1 MEQLPQSSSRGR
13 RRTAQ
18 AQTPHE
24 RPQGK
29 RRTNEA
35 HRGADSRRTPASS
48 SKSAHASANDGVCSS
63 ASDQQTPARPKSRY
77 IPALDGL
84 RTLAV
89 VAVVLY
95 HLNLTWAQ
103 GGLLGVTIF
112 FVLSGYLITRLLLNE
127 VAKTGRIDL
136 KSFWIRRIRRLFP
149 AVVTVVVVTCALCT
163 IFNHVMLTKMRP
175 DILPSLLFFN
185 NWWQIAQD
193 ISYFNALG
201 DPSPLT
207 HFWSLAIEEQFYL
220 IWPPLLFAMVSMHV
234 SKPNTRRVVLG
245 LAAVSALA
253 MMVLYNPAA
262 DPSRVYYGTDTRV
275 FSLLLGVWMAFIPD
289 RDLAPVRLAHRL
301 GLDRLASAAKRGKL
315 DKNAKGGHGE
325 KTDSAAE
332 TAPAQPSAL
341 TRFWS
346 SPASIDVLGVVGLV
360 GLAAMVVLT
369 NGYTAFQYRG
379 GTLLCSIL
387 TLMVIAACVQ
397 PQGLVARALAAEPL
411 VWIGKRSYSIYLWHY
426 PLLLLMNPV
435 ANINDTPWWQYILQ
449 VLVVVAVAECCYRFI
464 ETPFRKGAF
473 GRTVSEF
480 RDGTTTPAS
489 WVRAHIPVCA
499 TCGVVLIIAL
509 GGLIFVPET
518 SALSGEG
525 AEILNK
531 EAKSTAPKDQQ
542 AADDTDKDNDGFPD
556 GSYDLLMI
564 GDSVSLRAVDSFD
577 GVFPHSHIDAEKG
590 RPFDAGRATFEGYL
604 QQNLAGKVVV
614 FALGT
619 NGLVT
624 DDQIDAI
631 MADAGDKRTV
641 VFVNTRSPQPW
652 VGSTNQAIANAATRY
667 KNVRVIDWYGYSANR
682 NDLFDGDGTHLS
694 TAGVT
699 EYLNL
704 IHDAVKKDLPVHPE
718 DHVNDPQ
725 PAAVKSAGDALVNAL
740 AYKPHKL
747 GDDK

>member
-1 MEQLPQSSSRGR
+1 MEQFPQSSPRGPR
-13 RRTAQ
+13 RAPDNQ
-18 AQTPHE
+18 APHE
-24 RPQGK
+24 RPRAE
-29 RRTNEA
+29 RRTGE
-35 HRGADSRRTPASS
+35 SRRGPSPHRTPTNKGS
-48 SKSAHASANDGVCSS
+48 HAAKTNTGATRSPAT
-63 ASDQQTPARPKSRY
+63 DQQTTARPKSRY

-149 AVVTVVVVTCALCT
+149 AVVTVVFVTCALCT

-193 ISYFNALG
+193 VSYFNALG

-245 LAAVSALA
+245 FAAVSAVA

-275 FSLLLGVWMAFIPD
+275 FSLLLGAWMAFIPD

-301 GLDRLASAAKRGKL
+301 GLDRLAAKHG
-315 DKNAKGGHGE
+315 KNAEDKQDA
-325 KTDSAAE
+325 KADNAAE
-332 TAPAQPSAL
+332 AAPTQPSAL
-341 TRFWS
+341 VRFWS
-346 SPASIDVLGVVGLV
+346 SPASIDVLGIVGLV
-360 GLAAMVVLT
+360 GLGAMVALT

-397 PQGLVARALAAEPL
+397 PQGMVARALSAEPL
-411 VWIGKRSYSIYLWHY
+411 VWVGKRSYSIYLWHY

-449 VLVVVAVAECCYRFI
+449 VLLVVAVAECSYRFI

-473 GRTVSEF
+473 GRTVAEF
-480 RDGTTTPAS
+480 RDGTTTPAD
-489 WVRAHIPVCA
+489 WARAHVPVCA
-499 TCGVVLIIAL
+499 ACGIVLVIAL

-525 AEILNK
+525 AEVLNK
-531 EAKSTAPKDQQ
+531 EAKNTAPTDQQ

-590 RPFDAGRATFEGYL
+590 RQFDAGRATFEGYI
-604 QQNLAGKVVV
+604 QQNLAGKIVV

-624 DDQIDAI
+624 DAQVDAI
-631 MADAGDKRTV
+631 MADAGEQRIV

-694 TAGVT
+694 TTGVA

-725 PAAVKSAGDALVNAL
+725 PAAVKSAADALVNAL

-747 GDDK
+747 GTDK

>member
-1 MEQLPQSSSRGR
+1 MEQFPRSSSRS
-13 RRTAQ
+13 
-18 AQTPHE
+18 
-24 RPQGK
+24 
-29 RRTNEA
+29 
-35 HRGADSRRTPASS
+35 SR
-48 SKSAHASANDGVCSS
+48 H
-63 ASDQQTPARPKSRY
+63 ASDQQAPHERSRTNRQTTEPRRTAGSHRSPANKGARTDSAAKEQAPTRPKSRY

-127 VAKTGRIDL
+127 IAKTGRIDL

-163 IFNHVMLTKMRP
+163 VFNHVMLTKMRP

-185 NWWQIAQD
+185 NWWQIMQD
-193 ISYFNALG
+193 VSYFNALG

-220 IWPPLLFAMVSMHV
+220 IWPPLLLAMVSVHM

-245 LAAVSALA
+245 LAAVSAVA
-253 MMVLYNPAA
+253 MMVLYNPAT

-275 FSLLLGVWMAFIPD
+275 FSLLLGAWMAFIPD
-289 RDLAPVRLAHRL
+289 RDLAPARLVRHL
-301 GLDRLASAAKRGKL
+301 GLDRLAGAGKHDKSKSDTAEAATTK
-315 DKNAKGGHGE
+315 
-325 KTDSAAE
+325 
-332 TAPAQPSAL
+332 PSELA
-341 TRFWS
+341 RFWS
-346 SPASIDVLGVVGLV
+346 SPASIDLMGVVGLV
-360 GLAAMVVLT
+360 GLAAMVALT

-397 PQGLVARALAAEPL
+397 PQGMVARALAAEPL

-435 ANINDTPWWQYILQ
+435 ANINDTPWWHYILQ
-449 VLVVVAVAECCYRFI
+449 VLLVVAVAECSYRFI

-473 GRTVSEF
+473 GRTVSEL
-480 RDGTTTPAS
+480 RDGTTTPAG
-489 WVRAHIPVCA
+489 WMRAHVPTCAVCA
-499 TCGVVLIIAL
+499 VVLVVAL
-509 GGLIFVPET
+509 GGLVFVPDT

-531 EAKSTAPKDQQ
+531 EAKNAKPQDQQ
-542 AADDTDKDNDGFPD
+542 AADDTDKDDDGFPD
-556 GSYDLLMI
+556 GAYDLLMI
-564 GDSVSLRAVDSFD
+564 GDSVSLRAVDAFD

-590 RPFDAGRATFEGYL
+590 RQFDAGRATFEGYI
-604 QQNLAGKVVV
+604 QQNLAGKIVV

-631 MADAGDKRTV
+631 MADAGDQRIV

-652 VGSTNQAIANAATRY
+652 VGSTNQAIANAAKRY
-667 KNVRVIDWYGYSANR
+667 KNVRVIDWYGYSTNR

-699 EYLNL
+699 EYLKL

-725 PAAVKSAGDALVNAL
+725 PAAVKSAAEALVNAL

-747 GDDK
+747 GTDK

>member
-1 MEQLPQSSSRGR
+1 MEQFPRSSSRS
-13 RRTAQ
+13 
-18 AQTPHE
+18 
-24 RPQGK
+24 
-29 RRTNEA
+29 
-35 HRGADSRRTPASS
+35 SR
-48 SKSAHASANDGVCSS
+48 H
-63 ASDQQTPARPKSRY
+63 ASDQQAPHERSRTNRQTTEPRRAAGSHRSPANKGARTDSAAKEQAPTRPKSRY

-127 VAKTGRIDL
+127 IAKTGRIDL

-163 IFNHVMLTKMRP
+163 VFNHVMLTKMRP

-185 NWWQIAQD
+185 NWWQIMQD
-193 ISYFNALG
+193 VSYFNALG

-220 IWPPLLFAMVSMHV
+220 IWPPLLLAMVSMHV

-253 MMVLYNPAA
+253 MMVLYNPAT

-275 FSLLLGVWMAFIPD
+275 FSLLLGAWMAFIPD
-289 RDLAPVRLAHRL
+289 RDLAPARLVRHL
-301 GLDRLASAAKRGKL
+301 GLDRLAGAGKHDKSKSDTAEAATTK
-315 DKNAKGGHGE
+315 
-325 KTDSAAE
+325 
-332 TAPAQPSAL
+332 PSELA
-341 TRFWS
+341 RFWS
-346 SPASIDVLGVVGLV
+346 SPASIDLMGVVGLV
-360 GLAAMVVLT
+360 GLAAMVALT

-397 PQGLVARALAAEPL
+397 PQGMVARALAAEPL

-435 ANINDTPWWQYILQ
+435 ANINDTPWWHYILQ
-449 VLVVVAVAECCYRFI
+449 VLLVVAVAECSYRFI

-473 GRTVSEF
+473 GRTVSEL
-480 RDGTTTPAS
+480 RDGTTTPAG
-489 WVRAHIPVCA
+489 WVRAHVPTCAVCA
-499 TCGVVLIIAL
+499 VVLVVAL
-509 GGLIFVPET
+509 GGLVFVPDT

-531 EAKSTAPKDQQ
+531 EAKNAKPQDQQ
-542 AADDTDKDNDGFPD
+542 AADDTDKDDDGFPD
-556 GSYDLLMI
+556 GAYDLLMI
-564 GDSVSLRAVDSFD
+564 GDSVSLRAVDAFD

-590 RPFDAGRATFEGYL
+590 RQFDAGRATFEGYI
-604 QQNLAGKVVV
+604 QQNLAGRIVV

-631 MADAGDKRTV
+631 MADAGDQRIV

-667 KNVRVIDWYGYSANR
+667 KNVRVIDWYGHSANR

-699 EYLNL
+699 EYLKL

-725 PAAVKSAGDALVNAL
+725 PAAVKSAAEALVNAL

-747 GDDK
+747 GTDK

>member
-1 MEQLPQSSSRGR
+1 MEQFPRSSSRS
-13 RRTAQ
+13 
-18 AQTPHE
+18 
-24 RPQGK
+24 
-29 RRTNEA
+29 
-35 HRGADSRRTPASS
+35 SR
-48 SKSAHASANDGVCSS
+48 H
-63 ASDQQTPARPKSRY
+63 ASDQQAPHERSRTNRQTPEPRRAAGSHRSPANKGARTDSAAKEQAPTRPKSRY

-127 VAKTGRIDL
+127 IAKTGRIDL

-163 IFNHVMLTKMRP
+163 VFNHVMLTKMRP

-185 NWWQIAQD
+185 NWWQIMQD
-193 ISYFNALG
+193 VSYFNALG

-220 IWPPLLFAMVSMHV
+220 IWPPLLLAMVSVHM

-245 LAAVSALA
+245 LAAVSAVA
-253 MMVLYNPAA
+253 MMVLYNPAT

-275 FSLLLGVWMAFIPD
+275 FSLLLGAWMAFIPD
-289 RDLAPVRLAHRL
+289 RDLAPARLVRHL
-301 GLDRLASAAKRGKL
+301 GLDRLAGAGKHGKSKSDTAEAATTK
-315 DKNAKGGHGE
+315 
-325 KTDSAAE
+325 
-332 TAPAQPSAL
+332 PSELA
-341 TRFWS
+341 RFWS
-346 SPASIDVLGVVGLV
+346 SPASIDLMGVVGLV
-360 GLAAMVVLT
+360 GLAAMVALT

-397 PQGLVARALAAEPL
+397 PQGMVARALAAEPL

-435 ANINDTPWWQYILQ
+435 ANINDTPWWYYILQ
-449 VLVVVAVAECCYRFI
+449 VLLVVAAAECSYRFI

-473 GRTVSEF
+473 GRTVSEL
-480 RDGTTTPAS
+480 RDGTTTPAG
-489 WVRAHIPVCA
+489 WMRAHVPTCAVCA
-499 TCGVVLIIAL
+499 VVLVVAL
-509 GGLIFVPET
+509 GGLVFVPDT

-531 EAKSTAPKDQQ
+531 EAKNAKPQDQQ
-542 AADDTDKDNDGFPD
+542 AADDTDKDDDGFPD
-556 GSYDLLMI
+556 GAYDLLMI
-564 GDSVSLRAVDSFD
+564 GDSVSLRAVDAFD

-590 RPFDAGRATFEGYL
+590 RQFDAGRATFEGYI
-604 QQNLAGKVVV
+604 QQNLAGKIVV

-624 DDQIDAI
+624 DAQVDAI
-631 MADAGDKRTV
+631 MADAG
-641 VFVNTRSPQPW
+641 
-652 VGSTNQAIANAATRY
+652 
-667 KNVRVIDWYGYSANR
+667 
-682 NDLFDGDGTHLS
+682 
-694 TAGVT
+694 
-699 EYLNL
+699 
-704 IHDAVKKDLPVHPE
+704 
-718 DHVNDPQ
+718 
-725 PAAVKSAGDALVNAL
+725 
-740 AYKPHKL
+740 
-747 GDDK
+747 

>member
-29 RRTNEA
+29 RRANEA
-35 HRGADSRRTPASS
+35 HRDADSRRTPASS
-48 SKSAHASANDGVCSS
+48 SKPAHASANDGARPS
-63 ASDQQTPARPKSRY
+63 AADQQTPARPKSRY

-193 ISYFNALG
+193 VSYFNALG

-275 FSLLLGVWMAFIPD
+275 FSLLLGAWMAFIPD
-289 RDLAPVRLAHRL
+289 RDLAPVRLAQRL
-301 GLDRLASAAKRGKL
+301 GLDRLASAAKRGEL
-315 DKNAKGGHGE
+315 DKNAKGGHDE

-332 TAPAQPSAL
+332 IAPAQPSAL

-360 GLAAMVVLT
+360 GLAAMVALT

-411 VWIGKRSYSIYLWHY
+411 VWVGKRSYSIYLWHY
-426 PLLLLMNPV
+426 PLLLLMTPV

-473 GRTVSEF
+473 GRTVFEF

-489 WVRAHIPVCA
+489 WARAYSRVRH
-499 TCGVVLIIAL
+499 LRRR
-509 GGLIFVPET
+509 
-518 SALSGEG
+518 
-525 AEILNK
+525 
-531 EAKSTAPKDQQ
+531 
-542 AADDTDKDNDGFPD
+542 ADHCPRR
-556 GSYDLLMI
+556 LHLC
-564 GDSVSLRAVDSFD
+564 
-577 GVFPHSHIDAEKG
+577 
-590 RPFDAGRATFEGYL
+590 
-604 QQNLAGKVVV
+604 
-614 FALGT
+614 
-619 NGLVT
+619 
-624 DDQIDAI
+624 
-631 MADAGDKRTV
+631 AGDL
-641 VFVNTRSPQPW
+641 
-652 VGSTNQAIANAATRY
+652 
-667 KNVRVIDWYGYSANR
+667 RVEW
-682 NDLFDGDGTHLS
+682 
-694 TAGVT
+694 
-699 EYLNL
+699 
-704 IHDAVKKDLPVHPE
+704 
-718 DHVNDPQ
+718 
-725 PAAVKSAGDALVNAL
+725 
-740 AYKPHKL
+740 
-747 GDDK
+747 

>member
-1 MEQLPQSSSRGR
+1 MEQFPRSSSRS
-13 RRTAQ
+13 
-18 AQTPHE
+18 
-24 RPQGK
+24 
-29 RRTNEA
+29 
-35 HRGADSRRTPASS
+35 SR
-48 SKSAHASANDGVCSS
+48 H
-63 ASDQQTPARPKSRY
+63 ASDQQAPHERSRTNRQTTEPRRTAGSHRSPANKGARTDSAAKEQAPTRPKSRY

-127 VAKTGRIDL
+127 IAKTGRIDL

-163 IFNHVMLTKMRP
+163 VFNHVMLTKMRP

-185 NWWQIAQD
+185 NWWQIMQD
-193 ISYFNALG
+193 VSYFNALG

-220 IWPPLLFAMVSMHV
+220 IWPPLLLAMVSVHM

-245 LAAVSALA
+245 LAAVSAVA
-253 MMVLYNPAA
+253 MMVLYNPAT

-275 FSLLLGVWMAFIPD
+275 FSLLLGAWMAFIPD
-289 RDLAPVRLAHRL
+289 RDLAPARLVRHL
-301 GLDRLASAAKRGKL
+301 GLDRLAGAAKHGKSKS
-315 DKNAKGGHGE
+315 DTAE
-325 KTDSAAE
+325 AA
-332 TAPAQPSAL
+332 TTKPSELA
-341 TRFWS
+341 RFWS
-346 SPASIDVLGVVGLV
+346 SPASIDLMGVVGLV
-360 GLAAMVVLT
+360 GLAAMVALT

-397 PQGLVARALAAEPL
+397 PQGMVARALAAEPL

-435 ANINDTPWWQYILQ
+435 ANINDTPWWHYILQ
-449 VLVVVAVAECCYRFI
+449 VLLVVAVAECSYRFI

-473 GRTVSEF
+473 GRTVSEL
-480 RDGTTTPAS
+480 RDGTTTPAG
-489 WVRAHIPVCA
+489 WMRAHVPTCAVCA
-499 TCGVVLIIAL
+499 VVLVVAL
-509 GGLIFVPET
+509 GGLVFVPDT

-531 EAKSTAPKDQQ
+531 EAKNAKPQDQQ
-542 AADDTDKDNDGFPD
+542 AADDTDKDDDGFPD
-556 GSYDLLMI
+556 GAYDLLMI
-564 GDSVSLRAVDSFD
+564 GDSVSLRAVDAFD

-590 RPFDAGRATFEGYL
+590 RQFDAGRATFEGYI
-604 QQNLAGKVVV
+604 QQNLAGKIVV

-631 MADAGDKRTV
+631 MADAGDQRIV

-652 VGSTNQAIANAATRY
+652 VGSTNQAIANAAKRY
-667 KNVRVIDWYGYSANR
+667 KNVRVIDWYGYSTNR

-699 EYLNL
+699 EYLKL

-725 PAAVKSAGDALVNAL
+725 PAAVKSAAEALVNAL

-747 GDDK
+747 GTDK

>member
-1 MEQLPQSSSRGR
+1 MEQFPRSSSRS
-13 RRTAQ
+13 
-18 AQTPHE
+18 
-24 RPQGK
+24 
-29 RRTNEA
+29 
-35 HRGADSRRTPASS
+35 SR
-48 SKSAHASANDGVCSS
+48 H
-63 ASDQQTPARPKSRY
+63 ASDQQAPHERSRTNRQTTEPRRAAGSHRSPANKGARTDSAAKEQAPTRPKSRY

-127 VAKTGRIDL
+127 IAKTGRIDL

-163 IFNHVMLTKMRP
+163 VFNHVMLTKMRP

-185 NWWQIAQD
+185 NWWQIMQD
-193 ISYFNALG
+193 VSYFNALG

-253 MMVLYNPAA
+253 MMVLYNPAT

-275 FSLLLGVWMAFIPD
+275 FSLLLGAWMAFIPD
-289 RDLAPVRLAHRL
+289 RDLAPARLVRHL
-301 GLDRLASAAKRGKL
+301 GLDRLAGAAKHGKSKS
-315 DKNAKGGHGE
+315 DTAE
-325 KTDSAAE
+325 AA
-332 TAPAQPSAL
+332 TTKPSELA
-341 TRFWS
+341 RFWS
-346 SPASIDVLGVVGLV
+346 SPASIDLMGVVGLV
-360 GLAAMVVLT
+360 GLAAMVALT

-397 PQGLVARALAAEPL
+397 PQGMVARALAAEPL

-435 ANINDTPWWQYILQ
+435 ANINDTPWWHYILQ
-449 VLVVVAVAECCYRFI
+449 VLLVVAVAECSYRFI

-473 GRTVSEF
+473 GRTVSEL
-480 RDGTTTPAS
+480 RDGTTTPAG
-489 WVRAHIPVCA
+489 WMRAHVPTCAVCA
-499 TCGVVLIIAL
+499 VVLVVAL
-509 GGLIFVPET
+509 GGLVFVPDT

-531 EAKSTAPKDQQ
+531 EAKNAKPQDQQ
-542 AADDTDKDNDGFPD
+542 AADDTDKDDDGFPD
-556 GSYDLLMI
+556 GAYDLLMI
-564 GDSVSLRAVDSFD
+564 GDSVSLRAVDAFD

-590 RPFDAGRATFEGYL
+590 RQFDAGRATFEGYI
-604 QQNLAGKVVV
+604 QQNLAGRIVV

-631 MADAGDKRTV
+631 MADAGDQRIV

-652 VGSTNQAIANAATRY
+652 VGSTNQAIANAAKRY
-667 KNVRVIDWYGYSANR
+667 KNVRVIDWYGYSTNR

-699 EYLNL
+699 EYLKL

-725 PAAVKSAGDALVNAL
+725 PAAVKSAAEALVNAL

-747 GDDK
+747 GTDK

>member
-1 MEQLPQSSSRGR
+1 MEQFPRSSSRS
-13 RRTAQ
+13 
-18 AQTPHE
+18 
-24 RPQGK
+24 
-29 RRTNEA
+29 
-35 HRGADSRRTPASS
+35 SR
-48 SKSAHASANDGVCSS
+48 H
-63 ASDQQTPARPKSRY
+63 ASDQQAPHERSRTNRQTTEPRRAAGSHRSPANKGARTDSAAKEQAPTRPKSRY

-127 VAKTGRIDL
+127 IAKTGRIDL

-163 IFNHVMLTKMRP
+163 VFNHVMLTKMRP

-185 NWWQIAQD
+185 NWWQIMQD
-193 ISYFNALG
+193 VSYFNALG

-253 MMVLYNPAA
+253 MMVLYNPAT

-275 FSLLLGVWMAFIPD
+275 FSLLLGAWMAFIPD
-289 RDLAPVRLAHRL
+289 RDLAPARLVRHL
-301 GLDRLASAAKRGKL
+301 GLDRLAGAGKHDKSKSDTAEAATTK
-315 DKNAKGGHGE
+315 
-325 KTDSAAE
+325 
-332 TAPAQPSAL
+332 PSELA
-341 TRFWS
+341 RFWS
-346 SPASIDVLGVVGLV
+346 SPASIDLMGVVGLV
-360 GLAAMVVLT
+360 GLAAMVALT

-397 PQGLVARALAAEPL
+397 PQGMVARALAAEPL

-435 ANINDTPWWQYILQ
+435 ANINDTPWWHYILQ
-449 VLVVVAVAECCYRFI
+449 VLLVVAAAECSYRFI

-473 GRTVSEF
+473 GRTVSEL
-480 RDGTTTPAS
+480 RDGTTTPAG
-489 WVRAHIPVCA
+489 WMRAHVPTCA
-499 TCGVVLIIAL
+499 ACAVVLVVAL
-509 GGLIFVPET
+509 GGLVFVPDT

-531 EAKSTAPKDQQ
+531 ETKNAKPQDQR
-542 AADDTDKDNDGFPD
+542 AADDTDKDDDGFPD
-556 GSYDLLMI
+556 GAYDLLMI
-564 GDSVSLRAVDSFD
+564 GDSVSLRAVDAFD

-590 RPFDAGRATFEGYL
+590 RQFDAGRATFEGYI
-604 QQNLAGKVVV
+604 QQNLAGKIVV

-631 MADAGDKRTV
+631 MADAGDQRIV

-667 KNVRVIDWYGYSANR
+667 KNVRVIDWYGHSANR

-699 EYLNL
+699 EYLKL

-725 PAAVKSAGDALVNAL
+725 PAAVKSAAEALVNAL

-747 GDDK
+747 GTDK

>member
-1 MEQLPQSSSRGR
+1 MEQFPPSSPRGPR
-13 RRTAQ
+13 HAPDSQ
-18 AQTPHE
+18 APHE
-24 RPQGK
+24 RPRTD
-29 RRTNEA
+29 RR
-35 HRGADSRRTPASS
+35 ADESRRGPVPHRTPTN
-48 SKSAHASANDGVCSS
+48 KDAHANSA
-63 ASDQQTPARPKSRY
+63 AKEQAPARPKSRY

-136 KSFWIRRIRRLFP
+136 KSFWIRRIRRLVP
-149 AVVTVVVVTCALCT
+149 AVVTVVFVTCALCT

-185 NWWQIAQD
+185 NWWQIAQNV
-193 ISYFNALG
+193 SYFNALG

-275 FSLLLGVWMAFIPD
+275 FSLLLGAWMAFIPD
-289 RDLAPVRLAHRL
+289 RDLAPGRLAHRL
-301 GLDRLASAAKRGKL
+301 GLNRLAGAAKHG
-315 DKNAKGGHGE
+315 KNAEGKPGE
-325 KTDSAAE
+325 KADESAE

-341 TRFWS
+341 VRFWS

-360 GLAAMVVLT
+360 GLAAMVALT

-397 PQGLVARALAAEPL
+397 PQGMVARALSAEPL
-411 VWIGKRSYSIYLWHY
+411 VWVGKRSYSIYLWHY

-449 VLVVVAVAECCYRFI
+449 VLLVVAVAECSYRFI

-473 GRTVSEF
+473 GRTVAEF
-480 RDGTTTPAS
+480 RDGTTTPAN
-489 WVRAHIPVCA
+489 WVRARPCLCSLRCRVGRCTGRSDLCARDVCA
-499 TCGVVLIIAL
+499 ERQGRRGSEQGSRKHRAHRPA
-509 GGLIFVPET
+509 GGRRHRQGQRRLPRWLLRPVDDRR
-518 SALSGEG
+518 LRV
-525 AEILNK
+525 
-531 EAKSTAPKDQQ
+531 
-542 AADDTDKDNDGFPD
+542 AA
-556 GSYDLLMI
+556 
-564 GDSVSLRAVDSFD
+564 R
-577 GVFPHSHIDAEKG
+577 
-590 RPFDAGRATFEGYL
+590 R
-604 QQNLAGKVVV
+604 
-614 FALGT
+614 
-619 NGLVT
+619 
-624 DDQIDAI
+624 
-631 MADAGDKRTV
+631 
-641 VFVNTRSPQPW
+641 
-652 VGSTNQAIANAATRY
+652 
-667 KNVRVIDWYGYSANR
+667 
-682 NDLFDGDGTHLS
+682 
-694 TAGVT
+694 
-699 EYLNL
+699 
-704 IHDAVKKDLPVHPE
+704 
-718 DHVNDPQ
+718 
-725 PAAVKSAGDALVNAL
+725 
-740 AYKPHKL
+740 
-747 GDDK
+747 

>member
-1 MEQLPQSSSRGR
+1 MEQFPRSSSRS
-13 RRTAQ
+13 
-18 AQTPHE
+18 
-24 RPQGK
+24 
-29 RRTNEA
+29 
-35 HRGADSRRTPASS
+35 SR
-48 SKSAHASANDGVCSS
+48 H
-63 ASDQQTPARPKSRY
+63 ASDQQAPHERSRTNRQTTEPRRAAGSHRSPANKGARTDSAAKEQAPTRPKSRY

-127 VAKTGRIDL
+127 IAKTGRIDL

-163 IFNHVMLTKMRP
+163 VFNHVMLTKMRP

-185 NWWQIAQD
+185 NWWQIMQD
-193 ISYFNALG
+193 VSYFNALG

-220 IWPPLLFAMVSMHV
+220 IWPPLLLAMVSVHM

-245 LAAVSALA
+245 LAAVSAVA
-253 MMVLYNPAA
+253 MMVLYNPAT

-275 FSLLLGVWMAFIPD
+275 FSLLLGAWMAFIPD
-289 RDLAPVRLAHRL
+289 RDLAPARLVRHL
-301 GLDRLASAAKRGKL
+301 GLDRLAGAAKHGKSKS
-315 DKNAKGGHGE
+315 DTAE
-325 KTDSAAE
+325 AA
-332 TAPAQPSAL
+332 TTKPSELA
-341 TRFWS
+341 RFWS
-346 SPASIDVLGVVGLV
+346 SPASIDLMGVVGLV
-360 GLAAMVVLT
+360 GLAAMVALT

-397 PQGLVARALAAEPL
+397 PQGMVARALSAEPL

-435 ANINDTPWWQYILQ
+435 ANINDTPWWHYILQ
-449 VLVVVAVAECCYRFI
+449 VLLVVAVAECSYRFI

-473 GRTVSEF
+473 GRTVSEL
-480 RDGTTTPAS
+480 RDGTTTPAG
-489 WVRAHIPVCA
+489 WMRAHVPTCAVCA
-499 TCGVVLIIAL
+499 VVLVVAL
-509 GGLIFVPET
+509 GGLVFVPDT

-531 EAKSTAPKDQQ
+531 EAKNAKPQDQQ
-542 AADDTDKDNDGFPD
+542 AADDSDKDDDGFPD
-556 GSYDLLMI
+556 GAYDLLMI
-564 GDSVSLRAVDSFD
+564 GDSVSLRAVDAFG

-590 RPFDAGRATFEGYL
+590 RQFDAGRATFEGYI
-604 QQNLAGKVVV
+604 QQNLAGRIVV

-631 MADAGDKRTV
+631 MADAGDQRIV

-652 VGSTNQAIANAATRY
+652 VGSTNQAIANAAKRY
-667 KNVRVIDWYGYSANR
+667 KNVRVIDWYGYSTNR

-699 EYLNL
+699 EYLKL

-725 PAAVKSAGDALVNAL
+725 PAAVKSAAEALVNAL

-747 GDDK
+747 GTDK

>member
-1 MEQLPQSSSRGR
+1 MEQFPHSSSRSS
-13 RRTAQ
+13 RRTSDEQ
-18 AQTPHE
+18 APHE
-24 RPQGK
+24 RSRVK
-29 RRTNEA
+29 RQTPEPRHA
-35 HRGADSRRTPASS
+35 AGSHRTPAN
-48 SKSAHASANDGVCSS
+48 KGAHASSS
-63 ASDQQTPARPKSRY
+63 AKEQTPARPKSRY

-103 GGLLGVTIF
+103 GGLLGVTVF
-112 FVLSGYLITRLLLNE
+112 FVLSGYLITRLLINE
-127 VAKTGRIDL
+127 VSKTGRIDL

-149 AVVTVVVVTCALCT
+149 AVVTVVAVTCALCT

-193 ISYFNALG
+193 VSYFNALG

-220 IWPPLLFAMVSMHV
+220 VWPPLLLAMVSMHM

-245 LAAVSALA
+245 LAAISAIA
-253 MMVLYNPAA
+253 MMLLYNPAA

-275 FSLLLGVWMAFIPD
+275 FSLLLGAWMAFIPD
-289 RDLAPVRLAHRL
+289 RDLAPARLAHHL
-301 GLDRLASAAKRGKL
+301 GLDRLAISGKRGKHNV
-315 DKNAKGGHGE
+315 DERGKDNG
-325 KTDSAAE
+325 SAADASQ
-332 TAPAQPSAL
+332 APSGAL
-341 TRFWS
+341 ARFWS
-346 SPASIDVLGVVGLV
+346 SPASIDLLGIVGLV
-360 GLAAMVVLT
+360 GLAAMVAFT

-397 PQGLVARALAAEPL
+397 PQGLVARALATEPL

-435 ANINDTPWWQYILQ
+435 ANINDTPWWHYILQ
-449 VLVVVAVAECCYRFI
+449 VLLVVAVAECSYRFV
-464 ETPFRKGAF
+464 EEPFRKGAF

-480 RDGTTTPAS
+480 RDGTTTPAG

-499 TCGVVLIIAL
+499 VCAVVLAVAL
-509 GGLIFVPET
+509 GGLVFVPET

-525 AEILNK
+525 AEVLNK
-531 EAKSTAPKDQQ
+531 EANNAKPQDQK
-542 AADDTDKDNDGFPD
+542 AADDTDKDDDGFPD
-556 GSYDLLMI
+556 GAYDLLMI
-564 GDSVSLRAVDSFD
+564 GDSVSLRAVDAFD

-590 RPFDAGRATFEGYL
+590 RQFDVGRETFEGYI
-604 QQNLAGKVVV
+604 QQNLAGKIVV

-624 DDQIDAI
+624 DAQIDAI
-631 MADAGDKRTV
+631 MADAGDQRIV

-652 VGSTNQAIANAATRY
+652 VGATNQAIANAATRY
-667 KNVRVIDWYGYSANR
+667 KNVRVIDWFGYSANR

-694 TAGVT
+694 NTGVT
-699 EYLNL
+699 EYLKL

-725 PAAVKSAGDALVNAL
+725 PAAVKSAADALVNAL

-747 GDDK
+747 GTDK

>member
-1 MEQLPQSSSRGR
+1 MEQFPQSSPRGP
-13 RRTAQ
+13 RRTPDNQ
-18 AQTPHE
+18 APHE
-24 RPQGK
+24 RPRTD
-29 RRTNEA
+29 RRTGESRHAAGPHRAPANKGA
-35 HRGADSRRTPASS
+35 HTN
-48 SKSAHASANDGVCSS
+48 SAAKE
-63 ASDQQTPARPKSRY
+63 QTPARPKSRY

-136 KSFWIRRIRRLFP
+136 KSFWIRRIRRLVP
-149 AVVTVVVVTCALCT
+149 AVVTVVFVTCALCT

-185 NWWQIAQD
+185 NWWQIAQNV
-193 ISYFNALG
+193 SYFNALG

-275 FSLLLGVWMAFIPD
+275 FSLLLGAWMAFIPD

-301 GLDRLASAAKRGKL
+301 GLNRLAGAAKRGKSAEG
-315 DKNAKGGHGE
+315 KPGE
-325 KTDSAAE
+325 KADESAE

-341 TRFWS
+341 VRFWS

-360 GLAAMVVLT
+360 GLAAMVALT

-397 PQGLVARALAAEPL
+397 PQGMVARVLSAEPL
-411 VWIGKRSYSIYLWHY
+411 VWVGKRSYSIYLWHY

-435 ANINDTPWWQYILQ
+435 ANINDTP
-449 VLVVVAVAECCYRFI
+449 
-464 ETPFRKGAF
+464 
-473 GRTVSEF
+473 
-480 RDGTTTPAS
+480 
-489 WVRAHIPVCA
+489 
-499 TCGVVLIIAL
+499 
-509 GGLIFVPET
+509 
-518 SALSGEG
+518 
-525 AEILNK
+525 
-531 EAKSTAPKDQQ
+531 
-542 AADDTDKDNDGFPD
+542 
-556 GSYDLLMI
+556 
-564 GDSVSLRAVDSFD
+564 
-577 GVFPHSHIDAEKG
+577 
-590 RPFDAGRATFEGYL
+590 
-604 QQNLAGKVVV
+604 
-614 FALGT
+614 
-619 NGLVT
+619 
-624 DDQIDAI
+624 
-631 MADAGDKRTV
+631 
-641 VFVNTRSPQPW
+641 
-652 VGSTNQAIANAATRY
+652 
-667 KNVRVIDWYGYSANR
+667 
-682 NDLFDGDGTHLS
+682 
-694 TAGVT
+694 
-699 EYLNL
+699 
-704 IHDAVKKDLPVHPE
+704 
-718 DHVNDPQ
+718 
-725 PAAVKSAGDALVNAL
+725 
-740 AYKPHKL
+740 
-747 GDDK
+747 

>member
-1 MEQLPQSSSRGR
+1 MEQFPRSSSRS
-13 RRTAQ
+13 
-18 AQTPHE
+18 
-24 RPQGK
+24 
-29 RRTNEA
+29 
-35 HRGADSRRTPASS
+35 SR
-48 SKSAHASANDGVCSS
+48 H
-63 ASDQQTPARPKSRY
+63 ASDQQAPHERSRTNRQTTEPRRAAGSHRSPANKGARTDSAAKEQAPTRPKSRY

-127 VAKTGRIDL
+127 IAKTGRIDL

-163 IFNHVMLTKMRP
+163 VFNHVMLTKMRP

-185 NWWQIAQD
+185 NWWQIMQD
-193 ISYFNALG
+193 VSYFNALG

-220 IWPPLLFAMVSMHV
+220 IWPPLLLAMVSVHM

-245 LAAVSALA
+245 LAAVSAVA
-253 MMVLYNPAA
+253 MMVLYNPAT

-275 FSLLLGVWMAFIPD
+275 FSLLLGAWMAFIPD
-289 RDLAPVRLAHRL
+289 RDLAPARLVRHL
-301 GLDRLASAAKRGKL
+301 GLDRLAGAAKH
-315 DKNAKGGHGE
+315 DKSKSDTAE
-325 KTDSAAE
+325 AA
-332 TAPAQPSAL
+332 TTKPSELA
-341 TRFWS
+341 RFWS
-346 SPASIDVLGVVGLV
+346 SPASIDLMGVVGLV
-360 GLAAMVVLT
+360 GLAAMVALT

-397 PQGLVARALAAEPL
+397 PQGMVARALAAEPL

-435 ANINDTPWWQYILQ
+435 ANINDTPWWHYILQ
-449 VLVVVAVAECCYRFI
+449 VLLVVAVAECSYRFI

-473 GRTVSEF
+473 GRTVSEL
-480 RDGTTTPAS
+480 RDGTTTPAG
-489 WVRAHIPVCA
+489 WMRAHVPTCAVCA
-499 TCGVVLIIAL
+499 VVLVVAL
-509 GGLIFVPET
+509 GGLVFVPDT

-531 EAKSTAPKDQQ
+531 EAKNAKPQDQQ
-542 AADDTDKDNDGFPD
+542 AADDTDKDDDGFPD
-556 GSYDLLMI
+556 GAYDLLMI
-564 GDSVSLRAVDSFD
+564 GDSVSLRAVDAFD

-590 RPFDAGRATFEGYL
+590 RQFDAGRATFEGYI
-604 QQNLAGKVVV
+604 QQNLAGKIVV

-631 MADAGDKRTV
+631 MADAGDQRIV

-652 VGSTNQAIANAATRY
+652 VGSTNQAIANAAKRY
-667 KNVRVIDWYGYSANR
+667 KNVRVIDWYGYSTNR

-694 TAGVT
+694 TTGVT
-699 EYLNL
+699 EYLKL

-725 PAAVKSAGDALVNAL
+725 PAAVKSAAEALVNAL

-747 GDDK
+747 GTDK

>member
-1 MEQLPQSSSRGR
+1 MEQFPRSSSRS
-13 RRTAQ
+13 
-18 AQTPHE
+18 
-24 RPQGK
+24 
-29 RRTNEA
+29 
-35 HRGADSRRTPASS
+35 SR
-48 SKSAHASANDGVCSS
+48 H
-63 ASDQQTPARPKSRY
+63 ASDQQAPHERSRTNRQTTEPRRAAGSHRSPANKGARTDSAAKEQAPTRPKSRY

-127 VAKTGRIDL
+127 IAKTSRIDL

-163 IFNHVMLTKMRP
+163 VFNHVMLTKMRP

-185 NWWQIAQD
+185 NWWQIMQD
-193 ISYFNALG
+193 VSYFNALG

-234 SKPNTRRVVLG
+234 SKPNTRRVVLS
-245 LAAVSALA
+245 LAAVSAVA
-253 MMVLYNPAA
+253 MMVLYNPAT

-275 FSLLLGVWMAFIPD
+275 FSLLLGAWMAFIPD
-289 RDLAPVRLAHRL
+289 RDLAPARLVRHL
-301 GLDRLASAAKRGKL
+301 GLDRLAGAGKHDKSKSDTAEAATTK
-315 DKNAKGGHGE
+315 
-325 KTDSAAE
+325 
-332 TAPAQPSAL
+332 PSELA
-341 TRFWS
+341 RFWS
-346 SPASIDVLGVVGLV
+346 SPASIDLMGVVGLV
-360 GLAAMVVLT
+360 GLAAMVALT

-397 PQGLVARALAAEPL
+397 PQGMVARALAAEPL

-435 ANINDTPWWQYILQ
+435 ANINDTPWWHYILQ
-449 VLVVVAVAECCYRFI
+449 VLLVVAVAECSYRFI

-473 GRTVSEF
+473 GRTVSEL
-480 RDGTTTPAS
+480 RDGTTTPAG
-489 WVRAHIPVCA
+489 WMRAHVPTCAVCA
-499 TCGVVLIIAL
+499 VVLVVAL
-509 GGLIFVPET
+509 GGLVFVPDT

-531 EAKSTAPKDQQ
+531 EAENAKPQDQQ
-542 AADDTDKDNDGFPD
+542 AADDTDKDDDGFPD
-556 GSYDLLMI
+556 GAYDLLMI
-564 GDSVSLRAVDSFD
+564 GDSVSLRAVDAFD

-590 RPFDAGRATFEGYL
+590 RQFDAGRATFEGYI
-604 QQNLAGKVVV
+604 QQNLAGKIVV

-624 DDQIDAI
+624 DAQVDAI
-631 MADAGDKRTV
+631 MADAGDQRIV

-667 KNVRVIDWYGYSANR
+667 KNVRVIDWYGHSANR

-694 TAGVT
+694 TAGVA
-699 EYLNL
+699 EYLKL

-725 PAAVKSAGDALVNAL
+725 PAAVKSAAEALVNAL

-747 GDDK
+747 GTDK

>member
-1 MEQLPQSSSRGR
+1 MKQFPRSSSRS
-13 RRTAQ
+13 
-18 AQTPHE
+18 
-24 RPQGK
+24 
-29 RRTNEA
+29 
-35 HRGADSRRTPASS
+35 SR
-48 SKSAHASANDGVCSS
+48 H
-63 ASDQQTPARPKSRY
+63 ASDQQAPHERSRTNRQTTEPRRAAGSHRSPANKGARTDSAAKEQTPTRPKSRY

-127 VAKTGRIDL
+127 IAKTGRIDL

-163 IFNHVMLTKMRP
+163 VFNHVMLTKMRP

-185 NWWQIAQD
+185 NWWQIMQD
-193 ISYFNALG
+193 VSYFNALG

-220 IWPPLLFAMVSMHV
+220 IWPPLLLAMVSVHM

-245 LAAVSALA
+245 LAAVSAVA
-253 MMVLYNPAA
+253 MMVLYNPAT

-275 FSLLLGVWMAFIPD
+275 FSLLLGAWMAFIPD
-289 RDLAPVRLAHRL
+289 RDLAPARLVRHL
-301 GLDRLASAAKRGKL
+301 GLDRLAGAGKHDKSKSDTAEAATTK
-315 DKNAKGGHGE
+315 
-325 KTDSAAE
+325 
-332 TAPAQPSAL
+332 PSELA
-341 TRFWS
+341 RFWS
-346 SPASIDVLGVVGLV
+346 SPASIDLMGVVGLV
-360 GLAAMVVLT
+360 GLAAMVALS

-397 PQGLVARALAAEPL
+397 PQGMVARALAAEPL

-435 ANINDTPWWQYILQ
+435 ANINDTPWWHYILQ
-449 VLVVVAVAECCYRFI
+449 VLLVVAVAECSYRFI

-473 GRTVSEF
+473 GRTVSEL
-480 RDGTTTPAS
+480 RDGTTTPAG
-489 WVRAHIPVCA
+489 WVRAHVPTCAVCA
-499 TCGVVLIIAL
+499 VVIVVAL
-509 GGLIFVPET
+509 GGLVFVPDT

-531 EAKSTAPKDQQ
+531 EAKNAKPQDQQ
-542 AADDTDKDNDGFPD
+542 AADDTDKDDDGFPD
-556 GSYDLLMI
+556 GAYDLLMI
-564 GDSVSLRAVDSFD
+564 GDSVSLRAVDAFD

-590 RPFDAGRATFEGYL
+590 RQFDAGRATFEGYI
-604 QQNLAGKVVV
+604 QQNLAGKIVV

-624 DDQIDAI
+624 DAQVDAI
-631 MADAGDKRTV
+631 MADAGDQRIV

-667 KNVRVIDWYGYSANR
+667 KNVRVIDWYGHSANR

-694 TAGVT
+694 TTGVT
-699 EYLNL
+699 EYLKL

-725 PAAVKSAGDALVNAL
+725 PAAVKSAAEALVNAL

-747 GDDK
+747 GTDK

>member
-1 MEQLPQSSSRGR
+1 MEQFPRSSSRS
-13 RRTAQ
+13 
-18 AQTPHE
+18 
-24 RPQGK
+24 
-29 RRTNEA
+29 
-35 HRGADSRRTPASS
+35 SR
-48 SKSAHASANDGVCSS
+48 H
-63 ASDQQTPARPKSRY
+63 ASDQQAPRERSRANRQATEPRRAAGSHRSPANKGAHTNSAAKEQAPARPKSRY

-112 FVLSGYLITRLLLNE
+112 FVLSGYLITRLLINE
-127 VAKTGRIDL
+127 IAKTGRIDL

-163 IFNHVMLTKMRP
+163 VFNHVMLTKMRP

-185 NWWQIAQD
+185 NWWQILHNV
-193 ISYFNALG
+193 SYFNALG

-220 IWPPLLFAMVSMHV
+220 IWPPLLLAMVSMHM

-245 LAAVSALA
+245 LAAVSAVA
-253 MMVLYNPAA
+253 MMVLYNPAT

-275 FSLLLGVWMAFIPD
+275 FSLLLGAWMAFIPD
-289 RDLAPVRLAHRL
+289 RDLAPARLVRRL
-301 GLDRLASAAKRGKL
+301 GLDRLAGADKHDKSKSNTAEAATTK
-315 DKNAKGGHGE
+315 
-325 KTDSAAE
+325 
-332 TAPAQPSAL
+332 PSELA
-341 TRFWS
+341 RFWS
-346 SPASIDVLGVVGLV
+346 SPASIDLLGVVGLV
-360 GLAAMVVLT
+360 GLAAMVALT

-397 PQGLVARALAAEPL
+397 PQGMVARALAAKPL

-435 ANINDTPWWQYILQ
+435 ANINDTPWWHYILQ
-449 VLVVVAVAECCYRFI
+449 VLLVVAAAECSYRFI

-473 GRTVSEF
+473 GRTVSEL
-480 RDGTTTPAS
+480 RDGTATPAG
-489 WVRAHIPVCA
+489 WVRAHIPTCA
-499 TCGVVLIIAL
+499 ACAVVLVVAL
-509 GGLIFVPET
+509 GGLVFVPDT

-531 EAKSTAPKDQQ
+531 EAKNAKPQDQQ
-542 AADDTDKDNDGFPD
+542 AADDTDKDDDGFPD
-556 GSYDLLMI
+556 GAYDLLMI
-564 GDSVSLRAVDSFD
+564 GDSVSLRAVDAFD

-590 RPFDAGRATFEGYL
+590 RQFDVGRETFEGYI
-604 QQNLAGKVVV
+604 QQNLAGRIVV

-631 MADAGDKRTV
+631 MADAGSKRIV

-652 VGSTNQAIANAATRY
+652 VGPTNQAIANAATRY

-699 EYLNL
+699 EYLKL

-718 DHVNDPQ
+718 DHANDPQ
-725 PAAVKSAGDALVNAL
+725 PTAVKSAADALVKAL

-747 GDDK
+747 GTDK

>member
-1 MEQLPQSSSRGR
+1 MEQFPRSSSRS
-13 RRTAQ
+13 
-18 AQTPHE
+18 
-24 RPQGK
+24 
-29 RRTNEA
+29 
-35 HRGADSRRTPASS
+35 SR
-48 SKSAHASANDGVCSS
+48 H
-63 ASDQQTPARPKSRY
+63 ASDQQAPHERSRTNRQTTEPRRAAGSHRSPVNKGARTDSAAKEQTPTRPKSRY

-127 VAKTGRIDL
+127 IAKTGHIDL

-163 IFNHVMLTKMRP
+163 VFNHVMLTKMRP

-185 NWWQIAQD
+185 NWWQIMQD
-193 ISYFNALG
+193 VSYFNALG

-220 IWPPLLFAMVSMHV
+220 IWPPLLLAMVSVHM

-253 MMVLYNPAA
+253 MMVLYNPAT

-275 FSLLLGVWMAFIPD
+275 FSLLLGAWMAFIPD
-289 RDLAPVRLAHRL
+289 RDLAPARLVRHL
-301 GLDRLASAAKRGKL
+301 GLDRLAGAAKHSKSKS
-315 DKNAKGGHGE
+315 DTAE
-325 KTDSAAE
+325 AA
-332 TAPAQPSAL
+332 TTKPSELA
-341 TRFWS
+341 RFWS
-346 SPASIDVLGVVGLV
+346 SPASIDLMGVVGLV
-360 GLAAMVVLT
+360 GLAAMVALT

-397 PQGLVARALAAEPL
+397 PQGMVARALSAEPL

-435 ANINDTPWWQYILQ
+435 ANINDTPWWHYILQ
-449 VLVVVAVAECCYRFI
+449 VLLVVAVAECSYRFI

-473 GRTVSEF
+473 GRTVSEL
-480 RDGTTTPAS
+480 RDGTTTPAG
-489 WVRAHIPVCA
+489 WMRAHVPTCAVCA
-499 TCGVVLIIAL
+499 VVLVVAL
-509 GGLIFVPET
+509 GGLVFVPET

-531 EAKSTAPKDQQ
+531 EAKNAKPQDQQ
-542 AADDTDKDNDGFPD
+542 AADDSDKDDDGFPD
-556 GSYDLLMI
+556 GAYDLLMI
-564 GDSVSLRAVDSFD
+564 GDSVSLRAVDAFG

-590 RPFDAGRATFEGYL
+590 RQFDAGRATFEGYI
-604 QQNLAGKVVV
+604 QQNLAGRIVV

-631 MADAGDKRTV
+631 MADAGDQRIV

-652 VGSTNQAIANAATRY
+652 VGSTNQAIANAAKRY
-667 KNVRVIDWYGYSANR
+667 KNVRVIDWYGYSTNR

-699 EYLNL
+699 EYLKL

-725 PAAVKSAGDALVNAL
+725 PAAVKSAAEALVNAL

-747 GDDK
+747 GTDK